1 MKNALNIARSLND
14 FAVSNWG
21 EHSKLAKET
30 QFLEQVIENQHRAIK
45 TLTNTLELLSNN
57 RQIPVSSE
65 NWSCVEAVIKMGKS
79 YEYPTSQ

>member
-1 MKNALNIARSLND
+1 MKNALNIAQSLHD

-21 EHSKLAKET
+21 EDSELAKDT
-30 QFLEQVIENQHRAIK
+30 QFLELVIENQHRAIR
-45 TLTNTLELLSNN
+45 TITSTLELLSNN

-79 YEYPTSQ
+79 YEYPIGE